1 MRITKGHLRFSHE
14 EIWNAGER
22 VASCIFNS
30 LLQIK
35 NSERVGYPV
44 DLTAEKWNECL
55 DKILFSFK
63 EISTCYKN
71 DPFEIYFR
79 ENLKKEFSDFEVDEN
94 NCLIDKIE
102 IPDYVFENSKKYKEK
117 IKEGLNLYSKYYMDL
132 WDLLDLLI
140 KKRTEN
146 D

>member
-1 MRITKGHLRFSHE
+1 MIKENQMRFTKGHLRLSHK

-22 VASCIFNS
+22 IASCIYDG
-30 LLQIK
+30 LLQFK
-35 NSERVGYPV
+35 NSERVSYPA
-44 DLTAEKWNECL
+44 DLTAEKWNKYLE
-55 DKILFSFK
+55 KMLFSFK
-63 EISTCYKN
+63 EISTQYKN

-117 IKEGLNLYSKYYMDL
+117 IKEGLNLFSKYYMDL
-132 WDLLDLLI
+132 WD
-140 KKRTEN
+140 
-146 D
+146 

>member
-1 MRITKGHLRFSHE
+1 MRFTKGHLRLSHE

-22 VASCIFNS
+22 VASCIYDS
-30 LLQIK
+30 LSQLK

-44 DLTAEKWNECL
+44 NLTADKWNKYL
-55 DKILFSFK
+55 DKMLFSFK
-63 EISTCYKN
+63 EISTQYKN

-102 IPDYVFENSKKYKEK
+102 IPDYVFENSKMYFKR
-117 IKEGLNLYSKYYMDL
+117 IKEGLSLYSKYYMDL
-132 WDLLDLLI
+132 LDLLD
-140 KKRTEN
+140 
-146 D
+146 